1 MEGLFM
7 FELISL
13 SVNSVAALLTFV
25 YIVKLLAQGVPS
37 NSMPARRVRVQR
49 GITLPEQTR
58 GAFGFARNSSF

>member
-1 MEGLFM
+1 M

-37 NSMPARRVRVQR
+37 NSMPTKRVRVQR
-49 GITLPEQTR
+49 GIALPEQTR
-58 GAFGFARNSSF
+58 GALGFARNSSF